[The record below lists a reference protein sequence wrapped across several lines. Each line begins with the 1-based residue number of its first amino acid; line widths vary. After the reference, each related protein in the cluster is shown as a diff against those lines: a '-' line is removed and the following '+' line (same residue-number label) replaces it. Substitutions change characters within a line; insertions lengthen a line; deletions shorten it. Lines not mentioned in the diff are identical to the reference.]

1 MPESAT
7 GVALNTIE
15 VRFTGG
21 MLALNRLLMTL
32 QNKRM
37 PVAGF
42 TLVTDSDGM
51 RATIL
56 LDCSPESALRYT
68 ALISALED
76 VREAGPAE
84 TMEIALIETSRDWR
98 ELAEQSA
105 VEAHEDDGTVLA
117 SGEPEKVGAFLA
129 ALGAEDA
136 VRVGPVARPEA
147 RGGASSPRR
156 IHSPRQRWSS
166 PAGRPLLL
174 WTSSSSPRRAR
185 RSRRS
190 LTPSGSGRGR
200 GPGCRI
206 PEPRLSWS

>member
-1 MPESAT
+1 
-7 GVALNTIE
+7 
-15 VRFTGG
+15 

-117 SGEPEKVGAFLA
+117 SGEPRRWGPFSPLSARKTRFGLVLWP
-129 ALGAEDA
+129 
-136 VRVGPVARPEA
+136 VRKQGEE
-147 RGGASSPRR
+147 S
-156 IHSPRQRWSS
+156 RW
-166 PAGRPLLL
+166 
-174 WTSSSSPRRAR
+174 
-185 RSRRS
+185 
-190 LTPSGSGRGR
+190 
-200 GPGCRI
+200 PGYTVREI
-206 PEPRLSWS
+206 

>member
-1 MPESAT
+1 VPESAT

-42 TLVTDSDGM
+42 TLGSDGDGM

-56 LDCSPESALRYT
+56 LDCPPEPALRYT

-84 TMEIALIETSRDWR
+84 TIEMALIETSRDWR
-98 ELAEQSA
+98 EPAEQSGI
-105 VEAHEDDGTVLA
+105 EAHEDDGTVVA
-117 SGEPEKVGAFLA
+117 SGEPEHVDAFLA
-129 ALGAEDA
+129 ALGEGVKDV

-147 RGGASSPRR
+147 GG
-156 IHSPRQRWSS
+156 
-166 PAGRPLLL
+166 GV
-174 WTSSSSPRRAR
+174 
-185 RSRRS
+185 
-190 LTPSGSGRGR
+190 
-200 GPGCRI
+200 
-206 PEPRLSWS
+206 

>member
-1 MPESAT
+1 VPESAT
-7 GVALNTIE
+7 GVALTTVE

-42 TLVTDSDGM
+42 TLGSDTDGM

-56 LDCSPESALRYT
+56 LDCPSESALRYT

-84 TMEIALIETSRDWR
+84 TIEIALIETSRDWR
-98 ELAEQSA
+98 KLAEQSG
-105 VEAHEDDGTVLA
+105 VEAHEEDGTVVA
-117 SGEPEKVGAFLA
+117 SGEPEKVETFLA
-129 ALGAEDA
+129 ALGDGVEDA

-147 RGGASSPRR
+147 RGGA
-156 IHSPRQRWSS
+156 
-166 PAGRPLLL
+166 
-174 WTSSSSPRRAR
+174 
-185 RSRRS
+185 
-190 LTPSGSGRGR
+190 
-200 GPGCRI
+200 
-206 PEPRLSWS
+206 